1 MKMRILV
8 APDKFKGSLTA
19 QEVAA
24 TIGKAIRSVDPQI
37 EVDLFPIADG
47 GEGTAAIMARHLGAE
62 SQSTQTVD
70 SIGRPIEAESFVGA
84 GVAILDMSAASGLW
98 RLKAGELDPMRAT
111 TFGTGVQ
118 IRQLSE
124 ANVSR
129 ILVGL
134 GGSATS
140 DAGLGMAAAVGYRF
154 YANDGEPILPSP
166 ARFSD
171 IAVIEPPPH
180 PLPSEVIGLS
190 DVETILTGQHGAIHT
205 FGPQKGLTP
214 SMVDQ
219 LDRDL
224 TQLVTRIE
232 KQLGNNFSSTPRS
245 GAAGGLGYGIR
256 TFLEGELLSGFD
268 FLARNAKLHSHV
280 VEADLVITGE
290 GKLDRQTLH
299 GKGPFGVATMAS
311 NCGKPVWAVA
321 GVIDDRLELAPHF
334 AKIISLVDENTSS
347 AEAIRDAQGILVQ
360 RVRTL
365 LAGSAN

>member
-1 MKMRILV
+1 MRILV

-24 TIGKAIRSVDPQI
+24 TIGRAIRSVDPQI

-47 GEGTAAIMARHLGAE
+47 GEGTAAILARHLGAE
-62 SQSTQTVD
+62 SKFTQTVD
-70 SIGRPIEAESFVGA
+70 PIGRPIEAESFVGA

-98 RLKAGELDPMRAT
+98 RLQAGELDPMRAT

-134 GGSATS
+134 GGSATT
-140 DAGLGMAAAVGYRF
+140 DAGLGMAAAVGYKF
-154 YANDGEPILPSP
+154 YMSNGEPISPSP

-190 DVETILTGQHGAIHT
+190 DVETLLTGQGGAIYT
-205 FGPQKGLTP
+205 FGPQKGLAP

-219 LDRDL
+219 LDRNL
-224 TQLVTRIE
+224 SQLVTRIE
-232 KQLGNNFSSTPRS
+232 KWLGKNFSNTPRS
-245 GAAGGLGYGIR
+245 GAAGGLGYGIV
-256 TFLEGELLSGFD
+256 TFLGGKVLSGFD
-268 FLARNAKLHSHV
+268 FLAQNAKLHDHV

-299 GKGPFGVATMAS
+299 GKGPFGVAAMAS

-321 GVIDDRLELAPHF
+321 GIIEDRLALAPHF

-347 AEAIRDAQGILVQ
+347 AEALRDAPGILFE

-365 LAGSAN
+365 LVGSAY